1 MAQPP
6 KSRMLAHARKPQTSP
21 LELIRF
27 GHSNHEFNASKYF
40 GTATPFPLNLTS
52 TPSRLLLPPTHDKL
66 YKYLSPTS
74 TPTPIKHYCAI
85 CNLHQIKHFRSSAS
99 SKRLVP
105 VASVPVFMLKGDVS
119 FHEACLFA
127 YLLAD
132 SKVPRLRLTEN
143 AHEELRG
150 LKEWVC
156 GQKWD
161 WFVLEGALDR
171 VLKKGEDKEVGRLLG

>member
-1 MAQPP
+1 MAQPL
-6 KSRMLAHARKPQTSP
+6 KSKMPAPTRKPQTSP

-27 GHSNHEFNASKYF
+27 GHSNHEFNASKYV
-40 GTATPFPLNLTS
+40 GTATPFPLNLLS
-52 TPSRLLLPPTHDKL
+52 TPSRSLLPPIHDKL
-66 YKYLSPTS
+66 YKYLTPI
-74 TPTPIKHYCAI
+74 PTPAPTKHYCAI

-105 VASVPVFMLKGDVS
+105 VASVPVFMLEGDVF
-119 FHEACLFA
+119 FHEACLFT

-132 SKVPRLRLTEN
+132 SKVPRLRLTEK
-143 AHEELRG
+143 AFEELTE
-150 LKEWVC
+150 LKEWVW

-171 VLKKGEDKEVGRLLG
+171 VL